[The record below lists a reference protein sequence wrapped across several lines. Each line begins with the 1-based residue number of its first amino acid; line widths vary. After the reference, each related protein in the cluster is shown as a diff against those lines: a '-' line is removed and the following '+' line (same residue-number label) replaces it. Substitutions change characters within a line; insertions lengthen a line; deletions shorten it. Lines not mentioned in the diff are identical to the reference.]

1 MCSPIKWDEYN
12 YPPFVRIMHFD
23 LSELEGSSRKVVR
36 WAHAGF
42 FLLVAALMCNL
53 LINFVLV
60 CAGVPLKGLHI
71 VYSLFNVIIFGGLGL
86 YGEYASFKG
95 VAASKPSLMRR
106 YILLEGAIVVMSLLF
121 SVMAVANWN
130 GWMRLPQAAAL
141 EGPIAPFWFWATVV
155 EAVCWTVNYIVG
167 AVAVYHVVEFERN
180 GPLAFSARATRGAK
194 DAVKKAAGAA
204 SVKGAGGIRLARV

>member
-1 MCSPIKWDEYN
+1 M
-12 YPPFVRIMHFD
+12 
-23 LSELEGSSRKVVR
+23 
-36 WAHAGF
+36 
-42 FLLVAALMCNL
+42 
-53 LINFVLV
+53 
-60 CAGVPLKGLHI
+60 
-71 VYSLFNVIIFGGLGL
+71 IIFGGLGL

-167 AVAVYHVVEFERN
+167 AVAVYHVVEVRAPVPRVRRERSQRS
-180 GPLAFSARATRGAK
+180 GSGGGGA
-194 DAVKKAAGAA
+194 
-204 SVKGAGGIRLARV
+204 